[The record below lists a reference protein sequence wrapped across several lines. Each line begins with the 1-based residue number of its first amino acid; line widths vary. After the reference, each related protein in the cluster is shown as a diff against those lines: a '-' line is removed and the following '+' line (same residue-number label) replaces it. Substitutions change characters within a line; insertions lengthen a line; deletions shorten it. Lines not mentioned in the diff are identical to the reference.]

1 MPQVPKAQAT
11 WAARGRR
18 RLNLLK
24 FFVLLFS
31 RPVHSFIQDIGKI
44 DFSLDLVLQIDWAHY
59 IKQVH
64 EIDGINFVDS
74 ID

>member
-11 WAARGRR
+11 WPARGRR

-44 DFSLDLVLQIDWAHY
+44 DFSLDLVLQID
-59 IKQVH
+59 
-64 EIDGINFVDS
+64 
-74 ID
+74 